1 MSLLWV
7 KTAHILFVIAW
18 MAGLFYLP
26 RILVH
31 YVEGKDAGEDTRRLV
46 IMAEKL
52 FKFSCLMA
60 VLAII
65 PGMILWLGYDITGD
79 WLLIKLALVILL
91 IGYQVQCFRYLR
103 QMRRDEII
111 QSSIFFRLFNE
122 SALIIV
128 IPILIMVV
136 VKPF

>member
-1 MSLLWV
+1 VSLLWI

-18 MAGLFYLP
+18 MAGVFYLP

-31 YVEGKDAGEDTRRLV
+31 YVEGKNAGEDTRRLV
-46 IMAEKL
+46 TMAEKL
-52 FKFSCLMA
+52 FRFSSLMA
-60 VLAII
+60 IFAII
-65 PGMILWLGYDITGD
+65 PGMILMLGYNITGD
-79 WLLIKLALVILL
+79 WLSIKLGLVLLL
-91 IGYQVQCFRYLR
+91 IGYQFQCFRYLR
-103 QMRRDEII
+103 QMQHDEVI
-111 QSSIFFRLFNE
+111 QSSLFFRFFNE